1 MCPACISTLALIA
14 AGAGSTGGL
23 AALLAKRLRGKNDT
37 KNPERKARAEAP
49 SNEQKP
55 R

>member
-14 AGAGSTGGL
+14 AGAGSAGGL
-23 AALLAKRLRGKNDT
+23 AAVVV
-37 KNPERKARAEAP
+37 RKVRRKPAAQTSSHDAP
-49 SNEQKP
+49 ALPANEEEM